1 VKEKTEEYGLQP
13 PTLEAITLQK
23 YCVLLDNRPAWSDV
37 PVIVESS
44 TNEVKFV
51 EVDSCTRYEAAP

>member
-1 VKEKTEEYGLQP
+1 
-13 PTLEAITLQK
+13 LEAITLQK